1 MSMFRTKLIDNIIG
15 LVEKCYY
22 IILIVILLIAS
33 FNIFYN
39 LGVIPIYSWD
49 EARHGVSAYEMI
61 KNGNYIVNTYAYKN
75 DYWNLKPPISFW
87 AIAMGYKIAGFNALG
102 LRLFSAFAAII
113 TIVLVA
119 IFSLNIYGR
128 LTSLIATTVLTTTIP
143 FVTEHCARTG
153 DADAIYV
160 LFFTISVM
168 SLILMERSTK
178 WLYLFGLSFSAAFL
192 SKSFHAGNIFFIG
205 ILYLVF
211 SKNLFKLT
219 LKQILALV
227 LSASF
232 PILIWAILRY
242 SNDGIAFFKT
252 MIEFD
257 LMARTSRPLEGHIG
271 GKCYYIEH
279 LQWSY
284 FYWNLVFVAVSMAYL
299 TIAHRYITDRKLI
312 NCNLIIWLSMII
324 PFILYTI
331 SKTKISW
338 YVLPIYPAAAIW
350 IGYASGFILKER
362 NRNFATQIVLVA
374 MIILSI
380 YKSEEVIATRIS
392 NPKEDL
398 SQELIQEIGNLPEY
412 HGEKIYVNHFEQ
424 SYWLDSELY
433 ADLTPLEGGIE
444 GFLKDNEDKTL
455 LFIKKEDLDSL
466 GNEKDNLKVI
476 LENDEAYIFAK

>member
-61 KNGNYIVNTYAYKN
+61 KNSNYTVNTYAYKN

-87 AIAMGYKIAGFNALG
+87 EIAMGYKIAGFNALG
-102 LRLFSAFAAII
+102 LRVFSAFAAII

-143 FVTEHCARTG
+143 FITEHCARTG

-168 SLILMERSTK
+168 SLILMERSIK
-178 WLYLFGLSFSAAFL
+178 WLYVFGLSFSAAFL

-205 ILYLVF
+205 ILYLIF

-242 SNDGIAFFKT
+242 SNDGIAFF
-252 MIEFD
+252 
-257 LMARTSRPLEGHIG
+257 
-271 GKCYYIEH
+271 
-279 LQWSY
+279 
-284 FYWNLVFVAVSMAYL
+284 
-299 TIAHRYITDRKLI
+299 
-312 NCNLIIWLSMII
+312 
-324 PFILYTI
+324 
-331 SKTKISW
+331 
-338 YVLPIYPAAAIW
+338 
-350 IGYASGFILKER
+350 
-362 NRNFATQIVLVA
+362 
-374 MIILSI
+374 
-380 YKSEEVIATRIS
+380 
-392 NPKEDL
+392 
-398 SQELIQEIGNLPEY
+398 
-412 HGEKIYVNHFEQ
+412 
-424 SYWLDSELY
+424 
-433 ADLTPLEGGIE
+433 
-444 GFLKDNEDKTL
+444 
-455 LFIKKEDLDSL
+455 
-466 GNEKDNLKVI
+466 
-476 LENDEAYIFAK
+476 